1 MKDPGQRP
9 DYPKRPPFY
18 AHKFVRLLTKSCA
31 TQDIGRDACLL
42 LCFIAHQE
50 DAVHYRKPVK
60 FWNVNLMHVMGFNS
74 PKQLNN
80 CRETAIKGGW
90 LVYWRGGNRELGEYF
105 VTVPP
110 HVESLTDTAIET
122 EADTISTPIH
132 SAGGTISGTIPGT
145 ISGTIPGTVPG
156 TVPGTIGGTE
166 SGKPSIP
173 SPDPSPFR
181 CLVGSEV
188 KIPEKCSN
196 EITEEAV
203 TRWVAYLTARDAEKN
218 TRDAPK
224 ADSAE
229 MQTLLM
235 VAARY
240 APEQFTEIV
249 TDTIAGRKNRLLLN
263 VRAST
268 PTAVSD
274 EWQRALMV
282 LRQHHLPNKTSAAAR
297 KAALPEDV
305 YKACATVGIVRI
317 AQADQY
323 SEGKIRESFEFVL
336 QEIRNGNVTT

>member
-1 MKDPGQRP
+1 MKDLGQRP

-42 LCFIAHQE
+42 LCYIAHQE

-80 CRETAIKGGW
+80 CREAAIKGGW

-132 SAGGTISGTIPGT
+132 SAGGTISGMIPGT
-145 ISGTIPGTVPG
+145 ISGTSDGTISG

-268 PTAVSD
+268 PTAASD